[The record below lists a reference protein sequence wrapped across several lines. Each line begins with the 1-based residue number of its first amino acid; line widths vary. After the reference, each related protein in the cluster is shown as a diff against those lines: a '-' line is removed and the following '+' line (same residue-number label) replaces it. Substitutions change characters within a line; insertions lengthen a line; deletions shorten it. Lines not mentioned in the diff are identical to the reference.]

1 MAQLREKESKQSQAM
16 ACLPKDQGCCPRES
30 TAGREA
36 GFPLV
41 FSSGGTAGMRP
52 SFSVLNMME
61 AECRELAGLCTDLGL
76 FLNLGGE
83 KYLGQRPK
91 KKKKGS
97 FVISLG
103 TRKYAAKIE
112 HIFL

>member
-1 MAQLREKESKQSQAM
+1 MQGTGWPVHRFRALSQLGWGEI
-16 ACLPKDQGCCPRES
+16 L
-30 TAGREA
+30 
-36 GFPLV
+36 
-41 FSSGGTAGMRP
+41 GTKA
-52 SFSVLNMME
+52 
-61 AECRELAGLCTDLGL
+61 
-76 FLNLGGE
+76 
-83 KYLGQRPK
+83 K

>member
-1 MAQLREKESKQSQAM
+1 
-16 ACLPKDQGCCPRES
+16 
-30 TAGREA
+30 
-36 GFPLV
+36 
-41 FSSGGTAGMRP
+41 MRP

-97 FVISLG
+97 FVISLV